1 VLTVLLG
8 GARSGKSSLAERLAA
23 RTDAAVT
30 YLATCPRIDGD
41 VELDARIDQHRSDR
55 PAHWST
61 VEEEHDIA
69 RAIAVL
75 GNETLIVDCL
85 TTWVSNLMH
94 VGDDDDT
101 VLGATDAAIAA
112 VARRE
117 GQTIVISNEV
127 GLGIVPVDPSVRRY
141 RDLLGR
147 VNQRWVDAADRS
159 LLLVAGRALALHRPE
174 ELL

>member
-8 GARSGKSSLAERLAA
+8 GARSGKSSFAEQLAA
-23 RTDAAVT
+23 RNDGAVT
-30 YLATCPRIDGD
+30 YLATCPRIEGD
-41 VELDARIDQHRSDR
+41 VELDARIDQHRADR

-61 VEEEHDIA
+61 IEEEHDVA
-69 RAIAVL
+69 GAISAL
-75 GNETLIVDCL
+75 GDETLIVDCL

-94 VGDDDDT
+94 VGHDDET
-101 VLGATDAAIAA
+101 VLRATDEAIAA
-112 VARRE
+112 VARRA
-117 GQTIVISNEV
+117 GQTIVTSNEV
-127 GLGIVPVDPSVRRY
+127 GLGIVPREPSVRRY

-147 VNQRWVDAADRS
+147 VNQRWVVAADRP